1 MKTKMK
7 RLSLIAILFAAT
19 MLAAAQSNTVTYL
32 SFSPEDLGL
41 GFRVD
46 IDGGYMSMQYGNYR
60 LPYGGYI
67 KDHTKIAM
75 GFVYRSYSL
84 GLAYHE
90 CGEMKVPDNITLTKA
105 TLRPISVEAGV
116 RVFVTQWFVA
126 ALRYDVL
133 RHEGTVEFG
142 VGLYNAK

>member
-1 MKTKMK
+1 
-7 RLSLIAILFAAT
+7 

-32 SFSPEDLGL
+32 SFSPEDRGL

-46 IDGGYMSMQYGNYR
+46 IDGGYMSMQYGNYK

-75 GFVYRSYSL
+75 GIVYKSYSL
-84 GLAYHE
+84 GLAYHRS
-90 CGEMKVPDNITLTKA
+90 GETKIPENVSLTKA

-116 RVFVTQWFVA
+116 RIFVNDWFVS
-126 ALRYDVL
+126 ALRYDIL
-133 RHEGTVEFG
+133 RHEGTIEFG
-142 VGLYNAK
+142 VRLYNAK

>member
-1 MKTKMK
+1 MRT
-7 RLSLIAILFAAT
+7 LAIAILFAT
-19 MLAAAQSNTVTYL
+19 TVLAQGQTVGYL
-32 SFSPEDLGL
+32 SFSPEDNGI
-41 GFRVD
+41 GFRID
-46 IDGGYMSMQYGNYR
+46 KDGGYMSMQYGNYK

-90 CGEMKVPDNITLTKA
+90 YGDINEVQKLNKA
-105 TLRPISVEAGV
+105 TFRPISVETGV
-116 RVFVTQWFVA
+116 RVFVNDWFVA
-126 ALRYDVL
+126 ALRYDLL

-142 VGLYNAK
+142 IKFISICH

>member
-1 MKTKMK
+1 MRT
-7 RLSLIAILFAAT
+7 LAIAILFAT
-19 MLAAAQSNTVTYL
+19 TILAQGQTVGYL
-32 SFSPEDLGL
+32 SFSPEDNGI
-41 GFRVD
+41 GFRID
-46 IDGGYMSMQYGNYR
+46 KDGGYMSMQYGNYK

-90 CGEMKVPDNITLTKA
+90 YGDINEVQKLNKA
-105 TLRPISVEAGV
+105 TFRPISVETGV
-116 RVFVTQWFVA
+116 RVFVNDWFVA
-126 ALRYDVL
+126 ALRYDLL

-142 VGLYNAK
+142 IKFISICH

>member
-1 MKTKMK
+1 MK

-32 SFSPEDLGL
+32 SFSPEDRGL

-46 IDGGYMSMQYGNYR
+46 IDGGYMSMQYGNYK

-75 GFVYRSYSL
+75 GIVYKSYSL
-84 GLAYHE
+84 GLAYHRS
-90 CGEMKVPDNITLTKA
+90 GETKIPENVSLTKA

-116 RVFVTQWFVA
+116 RIFVNDWFVS
-126 ALRYDVL
+126 ALRYDIL
-133 RHEGTVEFG
+133 RHEGTIEFG
-142 VGLYNAK
+142 VRLYNAK